1 MDAPTV
7 LDWINVVANVIMAI
21 AAVAIPLVIFYMQ
34 NEFDEQRC

>member
-34 NEFDEQRC
+34 NKFDEQRR